1 MATVYAVE
9 GAADWRASNLNNGL
23 DVFGKLVLVPVTY
36 TTLSTTADDVIQGP
50 EMPKGTKLIP
60 KFSFFTLN
68 GAVAATSNTVD
79 MGTPTDDDIVAS
91 AVSANAAGQFDADGV
106 SVYEL
111 TVDEVIQLTLD
122 ITGAIT
128 AGTVIQAWF
137 ACILP

>member
-9 GAADWRASNLNNGL
+9 GAADWRASNLDDGL
-23 DVFGKLVLVPVTY
+23 DTSGKLVLVPVTY
-36 TTLSTTADDVIQGP
+36 TTLATTADDVIKGQL
-50 EMPKGTKLIP
+50 MPKGTKLVP
-60 KFSFFTLN
+60 KLSFITLD
-68 GAVAATSNTVD
+68 GAVAATSNIVD

-91 AVSANAAGQFDADGV
+91 AVAANAAGQFDADGV

-111 TVDEVIQLTLD
+111 TVDEVLQLTLD

-128 AGTVIQAWF
+128 AGTVIQGWF